1 MFNLLNKEN
10 YYIGT
15 SKIKIGNYT
24 TVPIKPLKYNER
36 AKLVNGEWQYNF
48 KKEKSIVETRYSLID
63 YYSLL
68 IMYRENID
76 IENGKTILE
85 KSKDISVLIPCYGKS
100 KYIVDCV
107 KSCVNQTMKL
117 KEIVVLLM
125 DDDSIALKSEL
136 EKLGATCYIGEKS
149 NACKSRTQ
157 LVNEYCK
164 TDWFLLLDADDMIM
178 ENCIETLYNENAS
191 VVYPSIIKVDEDGKS
206 SEKLEEV
213 ETVHSQC
220 LYQNLTCLMNK
231 TIFNEVGLDEDLCK
245 GGEDFDFNLRL
256 LALKKYKVIH
266 TTKTAYLYRYCENG
280 LTKNKDFYDSHF
292 KAVIKN
298 IDFLHKEYVKKNG
311 EEENEMSFA
320 ENPTLEKFVELYPFH
335 FTKMIAE
342 KRDVIEYK
350 KSVSKFRTPLAEY
363 KKNQFVVLN
372 GKIENDFNFEGKT
385 FDVMFLE
392 TVNENNCYDDF
403 IPMVI
408 NKDIDIKGKIGW
420 ELLTYLLDNYA
431 CFESYEDTKELSDEV
446 IFEKM
451 KNSKNK
457 NEELEKQ
464 LELFK
469 LIET

>member
-1 MFNLLNKEN
+1 MYNLLDKDNN
-10 YYIGT
+10 FVGN

-24 TVPIKPLKYNER
+24 TVPVKPLRFDEKAKFINGKWEYNFEK
-36 AKLVNGEWQYNF
+36 KLVA
-48 KKEKSIVETRYSLID
+48 IETRFSMID
-63 YYSLL
+63 YFIIQLYFGNL
-68 IMYRENID
+68 E
-76 IENGKTILE
+76 IENGTTVLE
-85 KSKDISVLIPCYGKS
+85 KSKDISVLIPCYGKA

-107 KSCVNQTMKL
+107 KSCVNQTMKPY
-117 KEIVVLLM
+117 EIVVLLM
-125 DDDSIALKSEL
+125 DNESIALKNEL
-136 EKLGATCYIGEKS
+136 EKIGATCYIGEKT
-149 NACKSRTQ
+149 NACNSRTQ

-164 TDWFLLLDADDMIM
+164 TEWFIFLDADDLLMN
-178 ENCIETLYNENAS
+178 NCIETLYKEKAS
-191 VVYPSIIKVDEDGKS
+191 VVYPVILKIDEQGN
-206 SEKLEEV
+206 EITKLEDMKEA
-213 ETVHSQC
+213 THLQS
-220 LYQNLTCLMNK
+220 LRQNLTSLMTK
-231 TIFNEVGLDEDLCK
+231 TIFNEVGLDESLCN

-256 LALKKYKVIH
+256 LALKKYKVAH
-266 TTKTAYLYRYCENG
+266 TIKSAYLYRYCENG
-280 LTKNKDFYDSHF
+280 LTKKKEFYQSHF
-292 KAVIKN
+292 NSVVKN
-298 IDFLHKEYVKKNG
+298 IDFLHQHYIG
-311 EEENEMSFA
+311 DNEFEKSFA
-320 ENPTLEKFVELYPFH
+320 ENPTLETLVKHFPCDKFNL
-335 FTKMIAE
+335 IAE

-363 KKNQFVVLN
+363 NKNQFVVLN

-431 CFESYEDTKELSDEV
+431 CFESYEDTKELPDDV